1 MTTLSLFRRHPD
13 VGEEL
18 DEIETYAEA
27 FHVPAGTVVMQQG
40 EPAGGFF
47 VVLSG
52 EFTVLLETKTCY
64 ISIGTLGPGACFGAT
79 ELLQTGLHSTTV
91 RAATDGEL
99 VVLGERE
106 LRSILD
112 EAVSTG
118 RDLPAAAAE
127 FVNLLDW
134 EPGVA

>member
-13 VGEEL
+13 PAEEL

-52 EFTVLLETKTCY
+52 EFSVLLETESCGV
-64 ISIGTLGPGACFGAT
+64 SLGRLGPGACFGAT
-79 ELLQTGLHSTTV
+79 DLLQTGVHGTTV

-106 LRSILD
+106 LRAILD
-112 EAVSTG
+112 DAAITG
-118 RDLPAAAAE
+118 VDLSAAAAA

-134 EPGVA
+134 EPSLG